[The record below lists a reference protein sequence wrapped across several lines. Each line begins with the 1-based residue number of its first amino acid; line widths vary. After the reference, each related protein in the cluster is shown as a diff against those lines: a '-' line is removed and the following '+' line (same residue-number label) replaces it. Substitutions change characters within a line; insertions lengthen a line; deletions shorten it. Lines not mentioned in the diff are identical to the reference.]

1 MIPLTNDVKLKG
13 HIWLILVDEKMRLK
27 DYREVDNV
35 VVSVGKNY
43 VAAWLAAAS
52 QAGTFM
58 QYLAVGTGTNAAAI
72 TDTTLQTELPTRVA
86 GTVTSSTNIWQ
97 NQATFNVGVDTG
109 AITEAGIFSA
119 SSGGTLLA
127 RQVFAV
133 VNKSVGDSLQITW
146 QLSIS

>member
-13 HIWLILVDEKMRLK
+13 HIWLRLYDQYDK
-27 DYREVDNV
+27 LKAYREIDNIV
-35 VVSVGKNY
+35 VTVGKNY

-72 TDTTLQTELPTRVA
+72 TDTGLQTELLTRVA

-97 NQATFNVGVDTG
+97 NQGTFNVGIDTG

-133 VNKSVGDSLQITW
+133 VNKAAGDSLQITW
-146 QLSIS
+146 QVSIS